1 MNNLLT
7 LKSHKNNGAVISLT
21 SEYLLIQGRYYEI
34 VNGYVQTVKETRSLC
49 VSEILQV
56 YTTYIRSR
64 RLLFAFMFPLV
75 IVSIIYS
82 VLLTYINSICIE
94 RYAMKL
100 MTFIFEN
107 NGIGS
112 DILKGLIPILIF
124 LLLFL
129 LYEIVVVYLYF
140 FRGYHVLRIDYLG
153 GNVAVPYDDYM
164 TDGIESFMQKL
175 RAIPLFKGCI
185 R

>member
-1 MNNLLT
+1 MMNNLLT

-49 VSEILQV
+49 VNEILQV

-82 VLLTYINSICIE
+82 VLLTYINSICIVAKDVM
-94 RYAMKL
+94 RGSRASQGVMVIKD
-100 MTFIFEN
+100 N
-107 NGIGS
+107 NIKGIA
-112 DILKGLIPILIF
+112 
-124 LLLFL
+124 
-129 LYEIVVVYLYF
+129 
-140 FRGYHVLRIDYLG
+140 RI
-153 GNVAVPYDDYM
+153 N
-164 TDGIESFMQKL
+164 
-175 RAIPLFKGCI
+175 
-185 R
+185 